1 MCLCVRACVCV
12 SCLCVRVC
20 ACACACACA
29 CVCECGCVCVCV
41 CVCVIVRVCVCVL
54 WAGMG
59 KQQPLKKSKSGIG
72 DNGGKR
78 QSRRTSSLSVCESD
92 GGAAA
97 PAALISAEALVV
109 AEKQGAALDVRRVT
123 YELTVFMTK
132 NIATGLAKMP
142 KSGVQ
147 ISDPLRAGILSWS
160 PTGSDLNKP
169 PSNIQQLH
177 AAIRM

>member
-1 MCLCVRACVCV
+1 M
-12 SCLCVRVC
+12 
-20 ACACACACA
+20 
-29 CVCECGCVCVCV
+29 CVCV